1 MLPVPTTLE
10 ELTSRFTRDGDAT
23 TYTITDDW
31 LQGRAAFGGVVATL
45 GLMAARH
52 LAPRDRRLRAL
63 HSSFVRPAVP
73 GPVRFDASLERDGR
87 NLTQVR
93 AIGYQQDRRVA
104 TTRAIFGLPLD
115 GEDRLAPPQA
125 PDAPPPDDL
134 DDMPY
139 VDGVVPAFLQHFSF
153 RWVRGGLPYSGSD
166 DTESLIWLRA
176 RDGDIGDEALSV
188 LFSDAIPSPAI
199 AGFSEPARSSTV
211 AWSVSLFD
219 PTPGVDVTG
228 WWLIHTRLTALAGG
242 YGHHVTTLWTP
253 EGRPAAVSEQTL
265 AVYP

>member
-1 MLPVPTTLE
+1 MPTTLE
-10 ELTSRFTRDGDAT
+10 SLTSDFDRDGDAT

-31 LQGRAAFGGVVATL
+31 LQGRAAFGGLVATL

-73 GPVRFDASLERDGR
+73 GPVRFEATLERDGR
-87 NLTQVR
+87 NLTQVA
-93 AIGYQQDRRVA
+93 AIGYQDGRRVA
-104 TTRAIFGLPLD
+104 TTRAVFGLPLD
-115 GEDRLAPPQA
+115 PEDRLPP
-125 PDAPPPDDL
+125 PAPPPDAPGPDGL
-134 DDMPY
+134 EEMSY
-139 VDGVVPAFLQHFSF
+139 VDGAMPAFLQHFDV
-153 RWVRGGLPYSGSD
+153 RWARGGMPYSGSD
-166 DTESLIWLRA
+166 DPESLIWLRA
-176 RDGDIGDEALSV
+176 RDGAIGDEALSV

-199 AGFSEPARSSTV
+199 ARFDAPARSSTV
-211 AWSVSLFD
+211 AWSVTLFD
-219 PTPGVDVTG
+219 PTPGVDEAG
-228 WWLIHTRLTALAGG
+228 WWLIRTRLTALASG